1 MTDIT
6 YLISRTDECVG
17 LIALDIKKGARL
29 AGPLQVV
36 PGRPDTS
43 GGHRRLLAAMR
54 LAIMVLMPMLSS
66 TTP

>member
-1 MTDIT
+1 MDA
-6 YLISRTDECVG
+6 SDW
-17 LIALDIKKGARL
+17 IALKTKEGVRR

-43 GGHRRLLAAMR
+43 GGHRRLSAAMR

-66 TTP
+66 TTPKSTM